1 MKADRQESSLGA
13 FTVWSRVTPHS
24 VGMQLEEYC
33 SMSYRKM
40 LFLKYGDDGLDLRS
54 AFVLAL
60 AECEV

>member
-1 MKADRQESSLGA
+1 
-13 FTVWSRVTPHS
+13 
-24 VGMQLEEYC
+24 
-33 SMSYRKM
+33 MSYRKM